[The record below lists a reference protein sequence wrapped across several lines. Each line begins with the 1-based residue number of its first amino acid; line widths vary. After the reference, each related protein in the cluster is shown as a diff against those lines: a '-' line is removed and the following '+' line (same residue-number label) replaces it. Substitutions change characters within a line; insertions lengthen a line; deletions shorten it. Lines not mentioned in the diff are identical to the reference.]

1 MAPSIGRRGALGAA
15 VAVGASPAGLRRAGA
30 QRTPAIR
37 IGVLTE
43 LSGPNSAA
51 TGQGSVL
58 ATRMAVQ
65 DFAHANPGLAVEV
78 LEADHQTKPDLAVGI
93 AREWLDRGG
102 VDCITCLNNSAVALA
117 VAGLARERDRVA
129 LLTGPASSDLTGK
142 ACSPNHVHWTYD
154 TWSLGNGTGRAL
166 VAEGGDTWFFI
177 AADYTF
183 GRLLAGDTA
192 RFVAAAGGRVLG
204 TTYTPFPETTDF
216 SSFLVRAQAS
226 GAKVIGL
233 ANSGTNTINCVKQAA
248 EFGLTARGARLAA
261 LLMMVTDVHSLGL
274 ATARGLSLTESFY
287 WDLNDGTRAFGK
299 RFGQASAGRMPSM
312 VQAGDYS
319 ATLHYLKAAHA
330 LGVDRAKA
338 SGRAVV
344 EAMKAAP
351 TDDPLFGPGSVRAD
365 GRKLN
370 PMHLFQVKSPEE
382 SKYPWD
388 YYKLIRTIPSDEA
401 FRPMEEGGCDLIRT

>member
-1 MAPSIGRRGALGAA
+1 MAHSIGRRGALGSA
-15 VAVGASPAGLRRAGA
+15 VAASLPLAGLRHARA
-30 QRTPAIR
+30 QRRPTIR

-43 LSGPNSAA
+43 LSGPNSVA
-51 TGQGSVL
+51 TGQGSTV

-65 DFAHANPGLAVEV
+65 DFVRANPGVAVEV
-78 LEADHQTKPDLAVGI
+78 IEADHQTKADIAVSI
-93 AREWLDRGG
+93 AREWLDRAD

-117 VAGLARERDRVA
+117 VAGLVRERDRVA

-166 VAEGGDTWFFI
+166 VAEGGDTWFFV

-192 RFVAAAGGRVLG
+192 QFVTAAGGRVLG
-204 TTYTPFPETTDF
+204 TAYTPFPETTDF
-216 SSFLVRAQAS
+216 SSFLLRAQAS

-248 EFGLTARGARLAA
+248 EFGLTARGTRLAA
-261 LLMMVTDVHSLGL
+261 LLMMITDVHSLGL
-274 ATARGLSLTESFY
+274 STARGLALTEAFY
-287 WDLNDGTRAFGK
+287 WDMNDGTREFSR
-299 RFGQASAGRMPSM
+299 RFAPQSSGRMPTM

-319 ATLHYLKAAHA
+319 ATLHYLKAVHM
-330 LGVDRAKA
+330 LGTERAKA

-344 EAMKAAP
+344 EAMKAMP

-370 PMHLFQVKSPEE
+370 PMYLFQVKSPEE

-388 YYKLIRTIPSDEA
+388 YYKLVRTIPTDEA
-401 FRPMEEGGCDLIRT
+401 FRPLAEGGCSLVRG

>member
-1 MAPSIGRRGALGAA
+1 MVHAVGRRSVLGGAVSAAGIGRAF
-15 VAVGASPAGLRRAGA
+15 A
-30 QRTPAIR
+30 QRAPAIR

-43 LSGPNSAA
+43 LSGPNAA
-51 TGQGSVL
+51 GTGRGTVA
-58 ATRMAVQ
+58 ATRMAVE
-65 DFAHANPGLAVEV
+65 DFTRANPGLSVEV
-78 LEADHQTKPDLAVGI
+78 LEADHQTRPDLAVGV
-93 AREWLDRGG
+93 AREWLDRAD
-102 VDCITCLNNSAVALA
+102 VDCITSLNNSAVALA
-117 VAGLARERDRVA
+117 VAGLVRERDKVA

-154 TWSLGNGTGRAL
+154 TWSLGNSTGRAL

-192 RFVAAAGGRVLG
+192 QFVAKAGGRVLG
-204 TTYTPFPETTDF
+204 TAYTPFPETTDF
-216 SSFLVRAQAS
+216 SSFLLRAQAS

-261 LLMMVTDVHSLGL
+261 LLMLIGDVHALGL
-274 ATARGLSLTESFY
+274 PAARGLALTEAFY
-287 WDLNDGTRAFGK
+287 WDMDEGTRGFAR
-299 RFGQASAGRMPSM
+299 RFAPLAGGAMPNM

-319 ATLHYLKAAHA
+319 APLHYLRAVHA
-330 LGVDRAKA
+330 VGAERAKA
-338 SGRAVV
+338 GGRAVV
-344 EAMKAAP
+344 EAMKALP

-370 PMHLFQVKSPEE
+370 PMHLFQVKAPEE
-382 SKYPWD
+382 SRYPWD
-388 YYKLIRTIPSDEA
+388 YYRLIRTIPAGEA
-401 FRPMEEGGCDLIRT
+401 FRPLAEGGCGLVRT